1 MRPPVAPIAP
11 GPGSDSTSTGEVGES
26 ARGGAGTLP
35 FPMNSPAHAHDGGS
49 SAAFAIP
56 PGLDATSWP
65 ALEPLYRSLVERPL
79 RCADCLEQLI
89 LDRSALDAYTSEAEA
104 NAYIRMT
111 CHTDD
116 EEAKKRFLQ
125 FVEQV
130 DPQLK
135 KVAFELDRRIAESS
149 FAGELDEERYGV
161 LLRALRQNVRLFRTE
176 NVPIETELTKL
187 DQRYSEINGAM
198 TVEFDGREQTMPQMA
213 RYLEETDRAVREK
226 SWRATAE
233 RRLRDADRIGE
244 IYDQMVALRHALAK
258 NAGFDNF
265 RDFQHERMHRFDYRP
280 ADCEKFHRAVEEV
293 WVPVLRRLNAER
305 AKALALPA
313 LRPWDLKVDLHGRP
327 PLRPFQTADDLVE
340 RTSRAFT
347 RMDRELGTMF
357 DTLRGGGCLDLD
369 SRKGKA
375 PGGYQYQRQHSR
387 TPFIFMNAAGLQ
399 RDLETMVHEAGHA
412 FHSILCKNDPILAYR
427 GSPMEFAEVASMSME
442 LLTFP
447 VLDEFYPETD
457 ANRARRGL
465 LENLATML
473 PWIAQIDAFQH
484 WVYTHPNHSREE
496 RAAEWVRLNARFGP
510 SADYTGLEEVLRT
523 SWQRQLHL
531 FGVPF
536 YYIEYGIAQLGALQ
550 LWLRSRRDSAAA
562 LTGYKRALTLGG
574 SKPLP
579 QLFEAAGLRFD
590 FGAEIMRDLQREV
603 STELDRTAG
612 TAGAAAVGA
621 TRNSPS
627 HS

>member
-1 MRPPVAPIAP
+1 MSAPTKTTCTAASSFVP
-11 GPGSDSTSTGEVGES
+11 
-26 ARGGAGTLP
+26 AG
-35 FPMNSPAHAHDGGS
+35 
-49 SAAFAIP
+49 I
-56 PGLDATSWP
+56 DATRWES
-65 ALEPLYRSLVERPL
+65 LEPLYRSLIERPL
-79 RCADCLEQLI
+79 KCAGCVEQLI
-89 LDRSALDAYTSEAEA
+89 LDRSDLDAFASEAEA

-116 EEAKKRFLQ
+116 EDAKKRFLQ
-125 FVEQV
+125 FVEHV

-135 KVAFELDRRIAESS
+135 KVGFELDRKIAESP
-149 FAGELDEERYGV
+149 FASELDQERYGV
-161 LLRALRQNVRLFRTE
+161 LLRSLRQNVKLFRPE
-176 NVPIETELTKL
+176 NVPLETELTKL
-187 DQRYSEINGAM
+187 DQQYSEINGAM

-213 RYLEETDRAVREK
+213 RYLEETDRSVREK

-233 RRLRDADRIGE
+233 RRLRDADRISD
-244 IYDQMVALRHALAK
+244 IYDKMIGLRHRLAV
-258 NAGFDNF
+258 NAGFKNF
-265 RDFQHERMHRFDYRP
+265 RDFQHERMHRFDYAP
-280 ADCEKFHRAVEEV
+280 ADCERFHSAVEQV

-305 AKALALPA
+305 SKSLGLSA
-313 LRPWDLKVDLHGRP
+313 LRPWDLKVDTLGRA
-327 PLRPFQTADDLVE
+327 PLRPFRAADDLVE
-340 RTSRAFT
+340 RTSRAFQ

-357 DTLRGGGCLDLD
+357 DSMRGGGCLDLD

-375 PGGYQYQRQHSR
+375 PGGYQYQRQYSR

-412 FHSILCKNDPILAYR
+412 FHSILSKGDPILAYR

-447 VLDEFYPETD
+447 VLDEFYSEAD

-484 WVYTHPNHSREE
+484 WVYTHPTHTRQE
-496 RAAEWVRLNARFGP
+496 RTAEWLRLTARFGP
-510 SADYTGLEEVLRT
+510 SVDYSGCEDVLAT

-550 LWLRSRRDSAAA
+550 LWLLSRRDSATA
-562 LTGYKRALTLGG
+562 LAGYKRALALGG

-579 QLFEAAGLRFD
+579 RLFEAAGLRFD
-590 FGAEIMRDLQREV
+590 FGPEIMRDLQNEV
-603 STELDRTAG
+603 SRELDRTAA
-612 TAGAAAVGA
+612 TNPAGAASAA
-621 TRNSPS
+621 AARNSASPS
-627 HS
+627 